1 MTAESSGSNCNRTL
15 TKKTDAAARLGRKRS
30 LGRLAID
37 IEGSKKSVLIAGDQG
52 VALGEESLDE
62 TLAALAQRR
71 GGPGVRPPAFVE
83 IGHVLDHREQE
94 RVARPGDRLQR
105 LHSLAG
111 LQGPLPAR
119 LIRFPLADP
128 QKTPYG
134 RAHIW
139 SR

>member
-1 MTAESSGSNCNRTL
+1 V
-15 TKKTDAAARLGRKRS
+15 RLGRKRS

-37 IEGSKKSVLIAGDQG
+37 IEGSKKSVLIAGDEG

-71 GGPGVRPPAFVE
+71 GGPTGRLSVLVE
-83 IGHVLDHREQE
+83 IGYVLDHRQQE

-111 LQGPLPAR
+111 LQWAPTDPANSVPLGGSPKDA
-119 LIRFPLADP
+119 L
-128 QKTPYG
+128 
-134 RAHIW
+134 
-139 SR
+139 